1 MNDHRLFIISLIS
14 LSLIILFPLFNIVP
28 SPSSN
33 PSHPWFAEWI
43 AISIVTVILF
53 ICFYKRVEIN
63 LSPTAAGFLLVWLPF
78 FIYSLLSVIW
88 ARSHFSVFH
97 FATVWFIYLCT
108 FMIFCHAISEGRQIL
123 VLLPIVLIALI
134 LGLTSSIDLATNQNL
149 EGGGLDAFRIRY
161 AKFAEILAV
170 VSIFLL
176 CLSLQV
182 RKRLKLLISGAG
194 LIALLGVLSSLSRG
208 AFLSF
213 LVGFTISSLGVIFFS
228 QSAYRRKILL
238 LIVAVLSL
246 IIFSQVSSFLP
257 LSTSKYIVG
266 EVPKSSDTTVSRIF
280 FWKISLQMIRQHP
293 ILGVGADNF
302 WINFNEARR
311 EFARDHPDDELLAI
325 GEDFF
330 VQRAHNELLQVFA
343 ELGLIGG
350 CLFLLPFFYLL
361 KVGYRSLRINKKFSP
376 AGWGAVGGICA
387 FILSSMFSS
396 FSFRYLASGIMFF
409 FLSSFFL
416 TKADKKIRKVK
427 YQQFSNMI
435 PINSKLSLI
444 SLLLGVIFTATTIM
458 ANLGN
463 FLLIAGEHKSSSL
476 EAEPILLKA
485 ATLNPTNPTAYFSLA
500 LKYYSEKN
508 FERAAELLRQAID
521 NGFDV
526 SISWF
531 YLASCY
537 RAMGDLEKEEHV
549 LREALSIFP
558 RSIFLRVRLY
568 LNLSSRGELE
578 MADEELRKAM
588 LLDESQAIGWLKL
601 MTLGASEA
609 GRQALRDKA
618 FLPPAELRPDL
629 AVYVVIHEQEL
640 LSMFPRMGG

>member
-1 MNDHRLFIISLIS
+1 MNHYRLFTIALIS
-14 LSLIILFPLFNIVP
+14 LSLIILFPLFNVVP

-43 AISIVTVILF
+43 AISIVTAILF
-53 ICFYKRVEIN
+53 IRFYKRVEIN
-63 LSPTAAGFLLVWLPF
+63 LLPTAAGFLLVWLPF
-78 FIYSLLSVIW
+78 FLYSLLSVTW
-88 ARSHFSVFH
+88 AKSRFSVFH
-97 FATVWFIYLCT
+97 FAAVWFIYLYA
-108 FMIFCHAISEGRQIL
+108 FMIFCHLISEGRQIL
-123 VLLPIVLIALI
+123 VVFSIALIALI
-134 LGLTSSIDLATNQNL
+134 LGLTSLIDLATNQNL
-149 EGGGLDAFRIRY
+149 EGGELGAFRIRY

-182 RKRLKLLISGAG
+182 RKKLKLLISGAG

-213 LVGFTISSLGVIFFS
+213 LVGFTISSLGVLFFG
-228 QSAYRRKILL
+228 QSGYRRKILL

-246 IIFSQVSSFLP
+246 IIFSQISNFLP
-257 LSTSKYIVG
+257 LSTSKYVVG

-293 ILGVGADNF
+293 IFGVGADNF
-302 WINFNEARR
+302 WISFNDARR
-311 EFARDHPDDELLAI
+311 EFIKNHPDDELLAI

-330 VQRAHNELLQVFA
+330 VQRAHNELLQVFT

-361 KVGYRSLRINKKFSP
+361 KVGYQSLRINKKLPS
-376 AGWGAVGGICA
+376 ATWGAVGGILA
-387 FILSSMFSS
+387 FIVSSMFSS

-416 TKADKKIRKVK
+416 MKADKEIRKIK
-427 YQQFSNMI
+427 YQRFSNMI
-435 PINSKLSLI
+435 LIDSRVSLI
-444 SLLLGVIFTATTIM
+444 LFLLGIILTATTTM

-463 FLLIAGEHKSSSL
+463 FLLIAGERKSSSL

-537 RAMGDLEKEEHV
+537 RAMGDLEKEERV
-549 LREALSIFP
+549 LREGLSIFP

-568 LNLSSRGELE
+568 LNLSSRSELQ

-588 LLDESQAIGWLKL
+588 QLDRSQAIGWLKL

-618 FLPPAELRPDL
+618 FLPPAALKPDL

-640 LSMFPRMGG
+640 LSMFPRM

>member
-1 MNDHRLFIISLIS
+1 MKNYRLLIVSLTS

-43 AISIVTVILF
+43 AISIVTVISF
-53 ICFYKRVEIN
+53 ICLYKPAEIN
-63 LSPTAAGFLLVWLPF
+63 LSPTAGKFLLVWLPF
-78 FIYSLLSVIW
+78 FLYSLLSVIW
-88 ARSHFSVFH
+88 AKSQFSVFH
-97 FATVWFIYLCT
+97 FATVWFIYLCA
-108 FMIFCHAISEGRQIL
+108 FMIFCHLISKGRGIL
-123 VLLPIVLIALI
+123 IILPIALIALI
-134 LGLTSSIDLATNQNL
+134 LGVTSSIDLATNQDL
-149 EGGGLDAFRIRY
+149 EGTGLGTFRMRY
-161 AKFAEILAV
+161 GKFAEMLAV
-170 VSIFLL
+170 ISIFLL
-176 CLSLQV
+176 CVSLQV
-182 RKRLKLLISGAG
+182 RKRLKFLISGAG
-194 LIALLGVLSSLSRG
+194 FLALLGVLSSLSRG
-208 AFLSF
+208 ALLSF
-213 LVGFTISSLGVIFFS
+213 LAGFTISSLGILFCSQSCYKWRTVLLTVAVAFLIVFS
-228 QSAYRRKILL
+228 QI
-238 LIVAVLSL
+238 
-246 IIFSQVSSFLP
+246 SSFVP
-257 LSTSKYIVG
+257 LSTSKYITG
-266 EVPKSSDTTVSRIF
+266 EVAKSSDTAVSRIF
-280 FWKISLQMIRQHP
+280 FWKIGLQMIKQHP
-293 ILGVGADNF
+293 IFGVGADNF
-302 WINFNEARR
+302 WISFNEARR
-311 EFARDHPDDELLAI
+311 EFVKNHPDDELLTI

-350 CLFLLPFFYLL
+350 CMFLLPFFYLL
-361 KVGYRSLRINKKFSP
+361 KVGYRSLRVRKKLSP
-376 AGWGAVGGICA
+376 AIWGTIGGIFA

-396 FSFRYLASGIMFF
+396 FSFRYLASGIIFF

-416 TKADKKIRKVK
+416 VKVDKGLRRGEPCLLSNTKLISSRV
-427 YQQFSNMI
+427 
-435 PINSKLSLI
+435 SLI
-444 SLLLGVIFTATTIM
+444 LFISGIILTATTTM

-463 FLLIAGEHKSSSL
+463 FLLIAGERKLNSL

-508 FERAAELLRQAID
+508 FERAGELLRQAID

-537 RAMGDLEKEEHV
+537 RAIGDLAKEEYV

-568 LNLSSRGELE
+568 LNLSSRGELQ

-588 LLDESQAIGWLKL
+588 KLDESQAIGWLKL

-618 FLPPAELRPDL
+618 FLPPAELKPDL
-629 AVYVVIHEQEL
+629 AVYVVIHEQEV
-640 LSMFPRMGG
+640 LSMFPRIGG